1 MFLTNSLNKRHIFSS
16 HNRHRSINTYA
27 YSYFMNSKSPQC
39 LNLWL
44 HLLLQLQ
51 QEKKKRPVFLP
62 VKDRSEMHY
71 IHIKDQ
77 HKNRGKERNSW
88 KAKSYCTYKTPGY
101 CLTVI
106 SFLFVQEYQQK
117 QGKTK
122 ACFKLIQCQPFVQYW
137 FMRCFLCYFSMEG
150 H

>member
-1 MFLTNSLNKRHIFSS
+1 MSESLATPF
-16 HNRHRSINTYA
+16 TA
-27 YSYFMNSKSPQC
+27 VAAG
-39 LNLWL
+39 
-44 HLLLQLQ
+44 
-51 QEKKKRPVFLP
+51 KKKRPVFLP

-106 SFLFVQEYQQK
+106 SFLFV
-117 QGKTK
+117 
-122 ACFKLIQCQPFVQYW
+122 
-137 FMRCFLCYFSMEG
+137 
-150 H
+150 